1 MLKQT
6 CAKESRQKEG
16 KQQAAHEYGGNDA
29 VYVWIIND
37 WICTRKHLLKVTSG
51 ETSISGQHVCDFFYF
66 YFFLNFFAQEKRKHF
81 QLQKEK
87 YIKELETYNNL
98 KQVRVHKNVLKQ
110 ISIYEYVACHNSWGI
125 IIVAA
130 SMLEHYVII

>member
-1 MLKQT
+1 MFVI
-6 CAKESRQKEG
+6 SF
-16 KQQAAHEYGGNDA
+16 
-29 VYVWIIND
+29 
-37 WICTRKHLLKVTSG
+37 TS
-51 ETSISGQHVCDFFYF
+51 T
-66 YFFLNFFAQEKRKHF
+66 FFLIFFFFAQEKRKHF